1 MPLSA
6 RETKKLKVA
15 RIRDSALTLMR
26 EKGSWTDT
34 SGIKVLTADHGPLQL
49 VYRTPFQRLP
59 PVDAATRYM
68 MALGGKK
75 NSLAYGL
82 DIWHHHKKVLNI
94 EWDEN
99 DSDFTLTTYK
109 RGDWEFALT
118 SE

>member
-1 MPLSA
+1 MGQISVEISGPNGSVLS
-6 RETKKLKVA
+6 
-15 RIRDSALTLMR
+15 
-26 EKGSWTDT
+26 GNQ
-34 SGIKVLTADHGPLQL
+34 H
-49 VYRTPFQRLP
+49 TPFQRLP

-75 NSLAYGL
+75 DNLAYGL

-99 DSDFTLTTYK
+99 DSNFTLTTYK
-109 RGDWEFALT
+109 RGEWEFYLP